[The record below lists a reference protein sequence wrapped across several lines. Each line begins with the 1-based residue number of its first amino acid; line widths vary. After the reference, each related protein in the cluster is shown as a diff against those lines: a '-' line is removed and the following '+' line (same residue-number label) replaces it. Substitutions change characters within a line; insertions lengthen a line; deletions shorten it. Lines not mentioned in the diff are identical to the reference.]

1 MAPPKKTG
9 KSKGQ
14 LEKLAKKSS
23 FPKKATIRRSPKT
36 QSNAS
41 STSPKRKSQVRKG
54 PPSFEVR
61 QLQPGFPIVGIG
73 ASAGGLEAFEEFFTQ
88 MPSDS
93 GLAFVVVPH
102 QSPSHTSLLPG
113 LLQKCTSMP
122 VLEVTDGLAVKPDT
136 VYLALAGKNLALLNG
151 RLHLM
156 EPPSPDRLPLP
167 IDYFFRSLAEDQK
180 HRAIGMVLS
189 GTGSD
194 GTLGLKA
201 IKGESGMTMAQEP
214 QSAKYAGMP
223 QSAIETGVIDYVCP
237 PAQMPEQILAY
248 IRGPYLTSIPSG
260 LGEEKDV
267 GQFLHKVFV
276 LLRDRTG
283 NDFSLYKTNTIRR
296 RIERRM
302 NVHQIEAPKQYL
314 RYLLANPHELDSLF
328 QEILIGVTS
337 FFRDPA
343 AFEILANQGL
353 PLLLDAKPDGDHVRV
368 WVPGC
373 GTGEEAYSLAILLR
387 EYMAHRKIRFH
398 VQVFGTDLDG
408 QAIEFARKALY
419 PAGIANDVTPERLHR
434 FFTKEDGNYRVK
446 KDIRDLV
453 IFAQHN
459 LLADPPFT
467 KLDLLSCRNL
477 LIYLEGRTQ
486 RRLFPLFHYALKDPG
501 VLFLGSSETIG
512 QFEEGLFETVDR
524 KWKLYQRKAG
534 TTDRTSLEGFP
545 VGGIKAVR
553 ESLAGVDRSL
563 PGPTPSIPDLVE
575 TMLLEQY
582 APASV
587 IVNERGEVVYIHGR
601 TGTYLEPAPGQPNL
615 ILLNMAREGLRHDLA
630 TALHQVTTQDK
641 EVVRQGVHV
650 KTNGTFVSVD
660 LAVKRIDEPEPL
672 RGLYQV
678 TFASK
683 PEGPASSIKG
693 KKKPSVKRDVAP
705 SPGVLHELRY
715 TKQRLQ
721 RTIEALQ
728 TSNEELKSTNEELQ
742 STNEELQS
750 TNEEMETSKEELQSL
765 NEELVTVNAELQGK
779 IDELSST
786 NDDLDN
792 LLNSTDIATVFLDN
806 DLNIK
811 RFTPAVKKIINLI
824 TTDVGRP
831 LADIASK
838 LSRDRLIEGA
848 QHVLRTLVFQ
858 EVEVQ
863 ASDGE
868 WYLIRILPYRTARN
882 TIDGLV
888 ITFLNITE
896 TKKAAIAAR
905 EDKQFA
911 ESIIQTVRQ
920 PLLVLDGQLRV
931 VKANRAF
938 YQTFHLSPSEV
949 DLQHLYQVG
958 EGEWDIPAL
967 RRLLEEILPQNKT
980 FQDFLVDHT
989 FSRVGRRMLVLN
1001 GRRLEQE
1008 SGDPRLI
1015 LLAMED
1021 VTQEK
1026 LNLDSSIRGND
1037 QGGQR

>member
-1 MAPPKKTG
+1 MGSAKKPG
-9 KSKGQ
+9 KSQGQ
-14 LEKLAKKSS
+14 PETSGKKSS
-23 FPKKATIRRSPKT
+23 IPKKAALRRFLKRQSQGAEGSPKL
-36 QSNAS
+36 QSQA
-41 STSPKRKSQVRKG
+41 KKG
-54 PPSFEVR
+54 PPSFNVR
-61 QLQPGFPIVGIG
+61 QLQPDFAIVGIG

-88 MPSDS
+88 MPSNS

-113 LLQKCTSMP
+113 LLQKCTTMR
-122 VLEVTDGLAVKPDT
+122 VLEVTDGLVVKPNT

-151 RLHLM
+151 TLYLM
-156 EPPSPDRLPLP
+156 EPPSQDRLSLP

-180 HRAIGMVLS
+180 HRAIGIVLS

-223 QSAIETGVIDYVCP
+223 QSAIETGVIDYVRQ

-248 IRGPYLTSIPSG
+248 IRGPYLTPMP
-260 LGEEKDV
+260 LGPGKEKDV
-267 GQFLHKVFV
+267 GQFLQKVFV

-302 NVHQIEAPKQYL
+302 NVHQIGTPNQYL
-314 RYLLANPHELDSLF
+314 HYLLANPYELDALF
-328 QEILIGVTS
+328 QEMLIGVTS
-337 FFRDPA
+337 FFRDQA
-343 AFEILANQGL
+343 AFEILAHKGL
-353 PLLLDAKPDGDHVRV
+353 PFLLDDKPDGDHVRV

-373 GTGEEAYSLAILLR
+373 GTGEEAYSLAIMLR

-398 VQVFGTDLDG
+398 VQIFGTDLDG

-419 PAGIANDVTPERLHR
+419 PAGIANDVTPERLQR
-434 FFTKEDGNYRVK
+434 FFFKDDGNYRVK

-486 RRLFPLFHYALKDPG
+486 RRLLPLFHYALKAPG
-501 VLFLGSSETIG
+501 LLFLGSSETIG
-512 QFEEGLFETVDR
+512 ELDEELFETVDR

-545 VGGIKAVR
+545 VGGIKGVR
-553 ESLAGVDRSL
+553 ESLASVERTI
-563 PGPTPSIPDLVE
+563 PGPTPSITDLVE

-601 TGTYLEPAPGQPNL
+601 TGTYLEPASGQPNL
-615 ILLNMAREGLRHDLA
+615 ILLNMAREGLRYDLA
-630 TALHQVTTQDK
+630 TALHHVTTQDK
-641 EVVRQGVHV
+641 EIVREGVQV

-660 LAVKRIDEPEPL
+660 LAVKRIDEPEAL

-683 PEGPASSIKG
+683 SEGLQA
-693 KKKPSVKRDVAP
+693 KKKSKAKLETAP
-705 SPGVLHELRY
+705 TSGVLQELRY

-721 RTIEALQ
+721 GTIEALQ

-750 TNEEMETSKEELQSL
+750 TNEELENSKEELQSL
-765 NEELVTVNAELQGK
+765 NEELVTVNAESQGK
-779 IDELSST
+779 IDELSAT

-792 LLNSTDIATVFLDN
+792 LLNSTEIATVFLDN

-811 RFTPAVKKIINLI
+811 RFTPEAKKVINLI
-824 TTDVGRP
+824 ATDVGRP

-838 LSRDRLIEGA
+838 LNSDRLIEDA
-848 QHVLRTLVFQ
+848 QAVLRTLVFQ
-858 EVEVQ
+858 EGEVQ
-863 ASDGE
+863 ASDGQ
-868 WYLIRILPYRTARN
+868 WYILRILPYRTARN

-896 TKKAAIAAR
+896 AKKAEMTAR
-905 EDKQFA
+905 EARELA
-911 ESIIQTVRQ
+911 ESIFQTVRQ
-920 PLLVLDGQLRV
+920 PHIVLDAPITSRKSQSRFLPD
-931 VKANRAF
+931 
-938 YQTFHLSPSEV
+938 LSSHPV
-949 DLQHLYQVG
+949 RG
-958 EGEWDIPAL
+958 G
-967 RRLLEEILPQNKT
+967 T
-980 FQDFLVDHT
+980 TTLVSD
-989 FSRVGRRMLVLN
+989 RERGM
-1001 GRRLEQE
+1001 GY
-1008 SGDPRLI
+1008 SGV
-1015 LLAMED
+1015 A
-1021 VTQEK
+1021 
-1026 LNLDSSIRGND
+1026 SIT
-1037 QGGQR
+1037 

>member
-1 MAPPKKTG
+1 MGTPIKPNSFKGKPAKLTKKKVPAKKTPPGNSG
-9 KSKGQ
+9 KISSKT
-14 LEKLAKKSS
+14 LPSSPKPPTPLKKSPRS
-23 FPKKATIRRSPKT
+23 FKA
-36 QSNAS
+36 
-41 STSPKRKSQVRKG
+41 RKPQTA
-54 PPSFEVR
+54 
-61 QLQPGFPIVGIG
+61 FPIVGIG
-73 ASAGGLEAFEEFFTQ
+73 ASAGGLEAFEEFFTR

-102 QSPSHTSLLPG
+102 QSPSHISLLPG
-113 LLQKCTSMP
+113 LLQKCTTMP
-122 VLEVTDGLAVKPDT
+122 VMEVADGLVLKPDT
-136 VYLALAGKNLALLNG
+136 VYLALAGKNLGLLNG
-151 RLHLM
+151 RLQLM
-156 EPPSPDRLPLP
+156 EPALQDRLPLP

-180 HRAIGMVLS
+180 HRAIGVILS

-194 GTLGLKA
+194 GALGLKA

-214 QSAKYAGMP
+214 QSAKYTGMP
-223 QSAIETGVIDYVCP
+223 QSAIATGIVDYVCSP
-237 PAQMPEQILAY
+237 TQMPEQILAY
-248 IRGPYLTSIPSG
+248 IRGPYLTPMPSG
-260 LGEEKDV
+260 SDEEKDV
-267 GQFLHKVFV
+267 GPFLQKVFV

-283 NDFSLYKTNTIRR
+283 NDFSLYKTNTVRR

-302 NVHQIEAPKQYL
+302 NVHQIESPKQYL
-314 RYLLANPHELDSLF
+314 RYLVENPHELDALF

-343 AFEILANQGL
+343 AFEILAHQGL
-353 PLLLDAKPDGDHVRV
+353 PILLNSKSDGDLVRV

-387 EYMAHRKIRFH
+387 EYMADRKVRFH
-398 VQVFGTDLDG
+398 VQVFGTDLDA
-408 QAIEFARKALY
+408 QAIEVARKAIY
-419 PAGIANDVTPERLHR
+419 PAGIANDVTPKRLER
-434 FFTKEDGNYRVK
+434 FFIKEDSNYRVK

-501 VLFLGSSETIG
+501 LLFLGSSETIG
-512 QFEEGLFETVDR
+512 DFEEGLFETVDR
-524 KWKLYQRKAG
+524 KWKVYQRKAG
-534 TTDRTSLEGFP
+534 ATDRTSLEGLP
-545 VGGIKAVR
+545 VGGIKTER
-553 ESLAGVDRSL
+553 ESLVGVDRSRRD
-563 PGPTPSIPDLVE
+563 PAPSIPAMVE

-582 APASV
+582 APACV
-587 IVNERGEVVYIHGR
+587 FVNERGEVVYIHGR

-615 ILLNMAREGLRHDLA
+615 ILLNMAREGLRYDLA
-630 TALHQVTTQDK
+630 TALHEATIKGK
-641 EVVRQGVHV
+641 EIVRQDVHV

-660 LAVKRIDEPEPL
+660 LAVKQIDEPEPL

-683 PEGPASSIKG
+683 PEGPSGNLKG
-693 KKKPSVKRDVAP
+693 KKKASAKPAKRDVAP
-705 SPGVLHELRY
+705 SPGILQELGY

-750 TNEEMETSKEELQSL
+750 TNEELETSKEELQSL

-779 IDELSST
+779 IDELSAT

-792 LLNSTDIATVFLDN
+792 LLNSTQIATVFLDN

-811 RFTPAVKKIINLI
+811 RFTPASKKIINLI
-824 TTDVGRP
+824 ATDVGRP

-838 LSRDRLIEGA
+838 LSGERLIEDA
-848 QHVLRTLVFQ
+848 QTVLRTLVFH
-858 EVEVQ
+858 EGEIQ
-863 ASDGE
+863 ASGGA
-868 WYLIRILPYRTARN
+868 WYIIRILPYRTARN

-888 ITFLNITE
+888 LTFLNITE
-896 TKKAAIAAR
+896 VKKAEIAAR
-905 EDKQFA
+905 EAQEFA

-920 PLLVLDGQLRV
+920 PLMVLDGELRV
-931 VKANRAF
+931 VKANQAL
-938 YQTFHLSPSEV
+938 YHMFHLAPSEV
-949 DLQHLYQVG
+949 EQQFLYQVG

-967 RRLLEEILPQNKT
+967 RRLLEEVLPQNSK
-980 FQDFLVDHT
+980 FQDFRIEHA
-989 FSRVGRRMLVLN
+989 FPRVGQRSLVLN

-1008 SGDPRLI
+1008 PGKPRLI
-1015 LLAMED
+1015 FLAMED
-1021 VTQEK
+1021 VTEERQN
-1026 LNLDSSIRGND
+1026 LNAG
-1037 QGGQR
+1037 